1 MRSCVPITPFN
12 KSISYEASD
21 NFRSRPYLNCFEQD
35 EEFLVNALA
44 KDHLRPPSIL
54 PYNFSVPVEEVDTWG
69 QYGQPAYIDEVFF
82 KGQVLADHISIRIV
96 ACAKPPSCLTID
108 YQLNY

>member
-44 KDHLRPPSIL
+44 NDHLRPPSIL
-54 PYNFSVPVEEVDTWG
+54 PYNFSLPVEEVNTWG

-82 KGQVLADHISIRIV
+82 KGQVRRRQ
-96 ACAKPPSCLTID
+96 PPLMID
-108 YQLNY
+108 